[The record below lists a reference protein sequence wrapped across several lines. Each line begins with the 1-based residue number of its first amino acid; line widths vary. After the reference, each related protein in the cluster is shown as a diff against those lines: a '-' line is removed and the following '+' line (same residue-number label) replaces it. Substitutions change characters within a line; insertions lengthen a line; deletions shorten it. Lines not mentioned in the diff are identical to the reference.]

1 MLNRILKSFMII
13 VSGTIGIFLIPDFIN
28 GITNGKVPLWMSYLI
43 GIVIFFITTFWMIN
57 YGLSLIRRIEEKL
70 LKIPETNVL
79 FGTFGLILGLIVA
92 FLISSPLKEM
102 SIGVV
107 TTIFPTF
114 LTILL
119 GYLGFQ
125 VGFKKKNDLINL
137 LSVSER
143 SDTKNTKI
151 AAESEKELQRKTKI
165 LDASVILDGRIEE
178 LCKTGFLEGTLIIPQ
193 FVLEEVQHVADSSDR
208 IKRNRGR
215 RGLDTLNRIQK
226 EMDLQVEIY
235 EDGFNEIKE
244 IDRFIKLAKLLN
256 GMVVTNDSNLNKVC
270 NLHDIKVLNINDL
283 ATALKPAVFPG
294 EKINVQVIKDGKDDK
309 QGVAYLDDG
318 TMIIVEKG
326 HDYIGDYIDVLVTK
340 LLQTSAGKMIFAKPI
355 NQTS

>member
-1 MLNRILKSFMII
+1 MNRILKLFMII

-28 GITNGKVPLWMSYLI
+28 SITNGKVPLWISYLI

-70 LKIPETNVL
+70 LKIPVTNVL

-114 LTILL
+114 LTILF

-151 AAESEKELQRKTKI
+151 AMESEEELQRKTKI
-165 LDASVILDGRIEE
+165 LDVSVILDGRIEE

-208 IKRNRGR
+208 IIRNRGR

-226 EMDLQVEIY
+226 ELDLKVEIY

-256 GMVVTNDSNLNKVC
+256 GIVVTNDSNLNKVC
-270 NLHDIKVLNINDL
+270 ILHDIKVLNINDL
-283 ATALKPAVFPG
+283 AIALKPAVFPG

-318 TMIIVEKG
+318 TMIIVEGG

>member
-1 MLNRILKSFMII
+1 MLNRILKLFMII

-28 GITNGKVPLWMSYLI
+28 SITNGKVPLWISYLI

-70 LKIPETNVL
+70 LKIPVTNVL

-114 LTILL
+114 LTILF

-151 AAESEKELQRKTKI
+151 AMESEEELQRKTKI
-165 LDASVILDGRIEE
+165 LDVSVILDGRIEE

-208 IKRNRGR
+208 IIRNRGR

-226 EMDLQVEIY
+226 ELDLKVEIY

-256 GMVVTNDSNLNKVC
+256 GIVVTNDSNLNKVC
-270 NLHDIKVLNINDL
+270 ILHDIKVLNINDL
-283 ATALKPAVFPG
+283 AIALKPAVFPG

-318 TMIIVEKG
+318 TMIIVEGG